1 MIGDLIDLASPLP
14 SGSAKQAADAFPI
27 VHDVPIVLAPAPT
40 RVATI
45 SLLDHTADG
54 SGLNLGFLC
63 APSTA
68 TKPDQE
74 WPALHS
80 PDTRDVAVRLSFGAG
95 IPPYIPPGL
104 ASHMHSEQEPRC
116 LGSTGP
122 AAQLPPADERKLTGI
137 EHSTECPSQPV
148 MLGTSSSVSP
158 VSALQTVMGPTDAK
172 VPPSTKDEQRLSPQ
186 AGRAGGPSVT
196 PAAMPKP
203 AQPAVS
209 GAAEGGLVQGPC
221 QPVSLLPCV
230 TDLHSS
236 SIPDSEKPE
245 TCAQTAAAAPSASC
259 PVEVPAAMPAA
270 GASGAVPLD
279 SQPVPRVDSSAGADK
294 AVQHWPSSALVLSE
308 LSEVQARLSK
318 VEASRESLARDLG
331 QHKAAVARARA
342 MQAERDA
349 ATLRVAVDVTPERC
363 RTSAKA
369 LLDEANRAQAA
380 ASTRTAQVR
389 KLQQVVAHEAEEL
402 RTLQAFANEVGGWVA
417 ASQPVSQPV
426 GARQPAGEAASQWV
440 AASQPEER
448 LALLTSQTSLSTE
461 LAAEQA
467 ARAGLQAEL
476 AAAQAQLLAAQQAQ
490 QDAKKEVWDAK
501 NQSIE
506 LAAEA
511 HQLRAQAVDAA
522 EGCTRSLQELGEVRD
537 MGVKLFKQIRAVA
550 HALDRNSHH
559 FQRVPEVALS
569 IRQLQDWCTKQGPYW
584 SQQAQASVTAQAS
597 ASLSAAG
604 APGPPSSTAAAAA
617 GDGCGA
623 APLAGQA
630 GTTAVGV
637 EAEAGALQGGSSSSS
652 SNSVLNGCAG
662 QAGFRGGAPGEAGHT
677 TLSFSVAGLAAGPGS
692 SGAPGLQVVAA
703 AARPPEVPAT
713 PAHCQLG
720 WAPGSG
726 FAAADVTLSLSHFR
740 SLASLDQA
748 HMQAVPLGRGRPHSV
763 PAPAPVTTHAP
774 TYELPHFDNITSIV
788 QAQLRELNNDTAP
801 GLDGV
806 PAPFIKHARTVE
818 EGVTTYLLL
827 PLLATWFHSMMRTGK
842 VARISPL
849 FKDTDPTDPNKY
861 KMLAVSSVLYRL
873 YANVLRHVLTAWCM
887 THKVLPA
894 EQFGFIPGRSTMQP
908 MFILRHLV
916 HAQKASADAK
926 HRKLSLPSLT
936 SNRPMTTYLDNNR
949 GSTCGDDSYVLID
962 GPHRTPPVTPDQG
975 VKQGCPISPLL
986 FALYV
991 HDISK
996 EFLGPVD
1003 AVRVQGTP
1011 VTHFMYADD
1020 LTLVST
1026 SPHGLQR
1033 LVCQLQ
1039 GFADRKHLTVNVGK
1053 SKVMVFNGNSQT
1065 AAPSIRYKHEILPV
1079 VREFK
1084 YLGMHFNPSATPAF
1098 AATHMRAGMFLAMR
1112 QACKRARE
1120 YGVLHDPYALCHLIR
1135 AFVLPLG
1142 LYGSQVWG
1150 TAFLGHGMQLSNP
1163 VQTRMLSFLRFAAR
1177 VRGSVSG
1184 LMVLHEL
1191 GQLPLQLY

>member
-40 RVATI
+40 RVATT

-122 AAQLPPADERKLTGI
+122 AAQLPPADKRTLTGI
-137 EHSTECPSQPV
+137 EHSAECPSQPV
-148 MLGTSSSVSP
+148 VLGTSNSVSP
-158 VSALQTVMGPTDAK
+158 VSALQTVMGHTDAK

-203 AQPAVS
+203 AQPALS
-209 GAAEGGLVQGPC
+209 SAAEGGLVQ
-221 QPVSLLPCV
+221 PVSLLPCM

-236 SIPDSEKPE
+236 SIPDSENPQ
-245 TCAQTAAAAPSASC
+245 TCARTAAAAPSASC

-270 GASGAVPLD
+270 GASGAVPSD
-279 SQPVPRVDSSAGADK
+279 SQPAPRVDSSAGADK

-402 RTLQAFANEVGGWVA
+402 RTLQAFANE
-417 ASQPVSQPV
+417 
-426 GARQPAGEAASQWV
+426 
-440 AASQPEER
+440 ER

-490 QDAKKEVWDAK
+490 QDAKKEAADAT
-501 NQSIE
+501 
-506 LAAEA
+506 
-511 HQLRAQAVDAA
+511 

-584 SQQAQASVTAQAS
+584 SQQVQASVTAQAT
-597 ASLSAAG
+597 APLGAAG
-604 APGPPSSTAAAAA
+604 VPGPPSSAAAAAAA

-637 EAEAGALQGGSSSSS
+637 EAEAGALHGGSSSSS

-677 TLSFSVAGLAAGPGS
+677 TLSFSVAGLAAGQGS

-740 SLASLDQA
+740 SL
-748 HMQAVPLGRGRPHSV
+748 
-763 PAPAPVTTHAP
+763 
-774 TYELPHFDNITSIV
+774 
-788 QAQLRELNNDTAP
+788 
-801 GLDGV
+801 
-806 PAPFIKHARTVE
+806 
-818 EGVTTYLLL
+818 
-827 PLLATWFHSMMRTGK
+827 
-842 VARISPL
+842 
-849 FKDTDPTDPNKY
+849 
-861 KMLAVSSVLYRL
+861 
-873 YANVLRHVLTAWCM
+873 
-887 THKVLPA
+887 
-894 EQFGFIPGRSTMQP
+894 
-908 MFILRHLV
+908 
-916 HAQKASADAK
+916 
-926 HRKLSLPSLT
+926 
-936 SNRPMTTYLDNNR
+936 
-949 GSTCGDDSYVLID
+949 
-962 GPHRTPPVTPDQG
+962 
-975 VKQGCPISPLL
+975 
-986 FALYV
+986 
-991 HDISK
+991 
-996 EFLGPVD
+996 
-1003 AVRVQGTP
+1003 
-1011 VTHFMYADD
+1011 
-1020 LTLVST
+1020 
-1026 SPHGLQR
+1026 
-1033 LVCQLQ
+1033 
-1039 GFADRKHLTVNVGK
+1039 
-1053 SKVMVFNGNSQT
+1053 
-1065 AAPSIRYKHEILPV
+1065 
-1079 VREFK
+1079 
-1084 YLGMHFNPSATPAF
+1084 
-1098 AATHMRAGMFLAMR
+1098 
-1112 QACKRARE
+1112 
-1120 YGVLHDPYALCHLIR
+1120 
-1135 AFVLPLG
+1135 
-1142 LYGSQVWG
+1142 
-1150 TAFLGHGMQLSNP
+1150 
-1163 VQTRMLSFLRFAAR
+1163 
-1177 VRGSVSG
+1177 
-1184 LMVLHEL
+1184 
-1191 GQLPLQLY
+1191 GQ

>member
-137 EHSTECPSQPV
+137 EHSAECPSQPV

-172 VPPSTKDEQRLSPQ
+172 VPPSTKDEHRLSPQ

-236 SIPDSEKPE
+236 SIPDSENPE

-331 QHKAAVARARA
+331 QHKAAVARVSLSQNSAALQYFALDQTTFAYIISAIGLEGSLSSKDKQLRQQAEEIAGLKASPPKAPGNTTHPSALLSWQGRAPCLQARA

-402 RTLQAFANEVGGWVA
+402 RTLQAFANE
-417 ASQPVSQPV
+417 
-426 GARQPAGEAASQWV
+426 
-440 AASQPEER
+440 ER

-511 HQLRAQAVDAA
+511 HQLRAQVSGLQEEVAAAKAQANSVCCSKPDNAVEAA

-537 MGVKLFKQIRAVA
+537 MGVKLFKQVSNQGASTPAAGPSLGQAPCAAPIIATIIPIINATILLLPISIDISIVVISISIMTWHPAAGVAATHSLTAPGCEPRLMWACPPPPAPPPHCLLQIRAVA

-604 APGPPSSTAAAAA
+604 VPGPPSSTAAAAA

-630 GTTAVGV
+630 STTAVGV
-637 EAEAGALQGGSSSSS
+637 EAEAGALQGGSSS

-677 TLSFSVAGLAAGPGS
+677 TLSFSVAGLAGGPGS

-703 AARPPEVPAT
+703 AARPPEIPAT

-740 SLASLDQA
+740 SL
-748 HMQAVPLGRGRPHSV
+748 
-763 PAPAPVTTHAP
+763 
-774 TYELPHFDNITSIV
+774 
-788 QAQLRELNNDTAP
+788 
-801 GLDGV
+801 
-806 PAPFIKHARTVE
+806 
-818 EGVTTYLLL
+818 
-827 PLLATWFHSMMRTGK
+827 
-842 VARISPL
+842 
-849 FKDTDPTDPNKY
+849 
-861 KMLAVSSVLYRL
+861 
-873 YANVLRHVLTAWCM
+873 
-887 THKVLPA
+887 
-894 EQFGFIPGRSTMQP
+894 
-908 MFILRHLV
+908 
-916 HAQKASADAK
+916 
-926 HRKLSLPSLT
+926 
-936 SNRPMTTYLDNNR
+936 
-949 GSTCGDDSYVLID
+949 
-962 GPHRTPPVTPDQG
+962 
-975 VKQGCPISPLL
+975 
-986 FALYV
+986 
-991 HDISK
+991 
-996 EFLGPVD
+996 
-1003 AVRVQGTP
+1003 
-1011 VTHFMYADD
+1011 
-1020 LTLVST
+1020 
-1026 SPHGLQR
+1026 
-1033 LVCQLQ
+1033 
-1039 GFADRKHLTVNVGK
+1039 
-1053 SKVMVFNGNSQT
+1053 
-1065 AAPSIRYKHEILPV
+1065 
-1079 VREFK
+1079 
-1084 YLGMHFNPSATPAF
+1084 
-1098 AATHMRAGMFLAMR
+1098 
-1112 QACKRARE
+1112 
-1120 YGVLHDPYALCHLIR
+1120 
-1135 AFVLPLG
+1135 
-1142 LYGSQVWG
+1142 
-1150 TAFLGHGMQLSNP
+1150 
-1163 VQTRMLSFLRFAAR
+1163 
-1177 VRGSVSG
+1177 
-1184 LMVLHEL
+1184 
-1191 GQLPLQLY
+1191 GQ

>member
-137 EHSTECPSQPV
+137 EHSAECPSQPV

-172 VPPSTKDEQRLSPQ
+172 VLPSTKDEQRLSPQ

-221 QPVSLLPCV
+221 QPVSHLPCV

-236 SIPDSEKPE
+236 SIPDSENPE
-245 TCAQTAAAAPSASC
+245 TCAQTAAAARSASC

-279 SQPVPRVDSSAGADK
+279 SQPVPRVESSAGADK

-331 QHKAAVARARA
+331 QHKAAVARLEGSLSSKDKQLRQQAEEIAGLKARA

-402 RTLQAFANEVGGWVA
+402 RTLQAFANE
-417 ASQPVSQPV
+417 
-426 GARQPAGEAASQWV
+426 
-440 AASQPEER
+440 ER

-511 HQLRAQAVDAA
+511 HQLRAQVSGLQEEVAAAKAQAADAA

-597 ASLSAAG
+597 APLSAAG

-637 EAEAGALQGGSSSSS
+637 EAEAGALQGGGSS

-677 TLSFSVAGLAAGPGS
+677 TLSFSVAGLAGGPGS

-740 SLASLDQA
+740 SL
-748 HMQAVPLGRGRPHSV
+748 
-763 PAPAPVTTHAP
+763 
-774 TYELPHFDNITSIV
+774 
-788 QAQLRELNNDTAP
+788 
-801 GLDGV
+801 
-806 PAPFIKHARTVE
+806 
-818 EGVTTYLLL
+818 
-827 PLLATWFHSMMRTGK
+827 
-842 VARISPL
+842 
-849 FKDTDPTDPNKY
+849 
-861 KMLAVSSVLYRL
+861 
-873 YANVLRHVLTAWCM
+873 
-887 THKVLPA
+887 
-894 EQFGFIPGRSTMQP
+894 
-908 MFILRHLV
+908 
-916 HAQKASADAK
+916 
-926 HRKLSLPSLT
+926 
-936 SNRPMTTYLDNNR
+936 
-949 GSTCGDDSYVLID
+949 
-962 GPHRTPPVTPDQG
+962 
-975 VKQGCPISPLL
+975 
-986 FALYV
+986 
-991 HDISK
+991 
-996 EFLGPVD
+996 
-1003 AVRVQGTP
+1003 
-1011 VTHFMYADD
+1011 
-1020 LTLVST
+1020 
-1026 SPHGLQR
+1026 
-1033 LVCQLQ
+1033 
-1039 GFADRKHLTVNVGK
+1039 
-1053 SKVMVFNGNSQT
+1053 
-1065 AAPSIRYKHEILPV
+1065 
-1079 VREFK
+1079 
-1084 YLGMHFNPSATPAF
+1084 
-1098 AATHMRAGMFLAMR
+1098 
-1112 QACKRARE
+1112 
-1120 YGVLHDPYALCHLIR
+1120 
-1135 AFVLPLG
+1135 
-1142 LYGSQVWG
+1142 
-1150 TAFLGHGMQLSNP
+1150 
-1163 VQTRMLSFLRFAAR
+1163 
-1177 VRGSVSG
+1177 
-1184 LMVLHEL
+1184 
-1191 GQLPLQLY
+1191 GQ